1 MIVVAVYSV
10 LQTIS
15 PSSSSLCFRQFEQTA
30 PFGTTPGPDCGQGAC
45 HAIAFGGFHPWTARR
60 LDEPGGVVRGGICHG
75 GGFLLLLSDPFLFFP
90 RRIRQGLFQGRL
102 QIPIV
107 RLQIT
112 VPPTNQ
118 PTNRG
123 KRKKESKASVRV
135 FRRVKSASHTH
146 PRAAD
151 KGGSSTLH
159 TTTTMTT
166 DTHTVVLVR
175 HVKRK
180 TYHWTSM
187 RDRCGQ
193 RARTAAV

>member
-1 MIVVAVYSV
+1 MMVVAVYSV

-118 PTNRG
+118 PGQT
-123 KRKKESKASVRV
+123 KEREQGIRESLPSRQVCI
-135 FRRVKSASHTH
+135 
-146 PRAAD
+146 
-151 KGGSSTLH
+151 
-159 TTTTMTT
+159 
-166 DTHTVVLVR
+166 THTPARRGQRGFLHPAHDDDHDDR
-175 HVKRK
+175 HAHSRTSTTRK